1 MMGTRQHR
9 DLCTNA
15 GCAGLVPECC
25 RRLGKE
31 LFGDNA
37 VRLSGPS
44 ILVFGD
50 ALSYQEA
57 LEYFELP
64 LRISAYPLATT
75 SSNGLVAKHAAA
87 KSARLRALTRNVIM
101 SPKTE
106 PIGNMK
112 KDPDD
117 AQA

>member
-37 VRLSGPS
+37 VRLSGPF

-64 LRISAYPLATT
+64 LRISAYPLP
-75 SSNGLVAKHAAA
+75 SLVRTDW
-87 KSARLRALTRNVIM
+87 SLNMPR
-101 SPKTE
+101 PKVR
-106 PIGNMK
+106 GC
-112 KDPDD
+112 
-117 AQA
+117 AH

>member
-25 RRLGKE
+25 RRLAKE
-31 LFGDNA
+31 LFGDHA
-37 VRLSGPS
+37 VRLSGPFIWS
-44 ILVFGD
+44 SGD
-50 ALSYQEA
+50 ALSYQKA

-75 SSNGLVAKHAAA
+75 RSKRTGC
-87 KSARLRALTRNVIM
+87 
-101 SPKTE
+101 
-106 PIGNMK
+106 
-112 KDPDD
+112 
-117 AQA
+117 

>member
-37 VRLSGPS
+37 VRLSGPF

-64 LRISAYPLATT
+64 LRISAYPLP
-75 SSNGLVAKHAAA
+75 SLVRTDWSLNMPRPKQECP
-87 KSARLRALTRNVIM
+87 LALQHGAPIM
-101 SPKTE
+101 P
-106 PIGNMK
+106 P
-112 KDPDD
+112 
-117 AQA
+117 

>member
-9 DLCTNA
+9 DLHRNA

-37 VRLSGPS
+37 VRLSEPF

-57 LEYFELP
+57 LEYFEF
-64 LRISAYPLATT
+64 AATHQCYPLATT

-112 KDPDD
+112 KDRDD

>member
-31 LFGDNA
+31 LFGHHA
-37 VRLSGPS
+37 VRLSGPF

-50 ALSYQEA
+50 ALSYQEV

-64 LRISAYPLATT
+64 LRISAYLLATT
-75 SSNGLVAKHAAA
+75 RSKRTGC
-87 KSARLRALTRNVIM
+87 
-101 SPKTE
+101 
-106 PIGNMK
+106 
-112 KDPDD
+112 
-117 AQA
+117 

>member
-15 GCAGLVPECC
+15 ECAGLVPECC

-57 LEYFELP
+57 LEYCCRYASVLILLP
-64 LRISAYPLATT
+64 PL
-75 SSNGLVAKHAAA
+75 V
-87 KSARLRALTRNVIM
+87 LTDWSLNMPR
-101 SPKTE
+101 PKVR
-106 PIGNMK
+106 GC
-112 KDPDD
+112 
-117 AQA
+117 AH

>member
-31 LFGDNA
+31 LFGDHA
-37 VRLSGPS
+37 VSLSGPFIWS
-44 ILVFGD
+44 SGD
-50 ALSYQEA
+50 ALSYQKA
-57 LEYFELP
+57 LEYFELL

>member
-31 LFGDNA
+31 LFGHHA
-37 VRLSGPS
+37 VRLSGPF

-57 LEYFELP
+57 LEYFEVP
-64 LRISAYPLATT
+64 LQISSQKTPIAGCGVSSIFQAMVRTT
-75 SSNGLVAKHAAA
+75 VV
-87 KSARLRALTRNVIM
+87 R
-101 SPKTE
+101 P
-106 PIGNMK
+106 
-112 KDPDD
+112 
-117 AQA
+117 